1 MSSRI
6 DSKVKAMWKK
16 LRNKEYRD
24 SFVASQIS
32 NTIAAQ
38 IFTLREARGW
48 KQAEVAARAGM
59 KQSRI
64 SDLEDPNYE
73 NYQTRTLVKL
83 ASAFDVGLVVR
94 FVPFSE
100 LAKWSANRSPKD
112 FLPIEFVKDGIVPD
126 IEDIKGDTGIA
137 QEAGLAR
144 PESPANIDVYD
155 MPSRIGFRIE
165 PDVHSAEGARL
176 FDFARRT
183 SGGGGAANKEI
194 YTGAVA
200 G

>member
-1 MSSRI
+1 MLSSRI
-6 DSKVKAMWKK
+6 NSKAKAIWKK

-38 IFTLREARGW
+38 IFSLREARGW

-100 LAKWSANRSPKD
+100 LAKWSTNLSPKD
-112 FLPIEFVKDGIVPD
+112 FLPTEFLKDRIVPEIDD
-126 IEDIKGDTGIA
+126 IRVA
-137 QEAGLAR
+137 QEATLAN
-144 PESPANIDVYD
+144 PKNPTNVNNMGST
-155 MPSRIGFRIE
+155 RIGFRMDPTIY
-165 PDVHSAEGARL
+165 SAEGALL
-176 FDFARRT
+176 FDFARRDSLLGISEGVAGRET
-183 SGGGGAANKEI
+183 
-194 YTGAVA
+194 YTGVV
-200 G
+200 

>member
-1 MSSRI
+1 MLPSCI
-6 DSKVKAMWKK
+6 NSKVKAIWKK
-16 LRNKEYRD
+16 LRNKEYRE

-38 IFTLREARGW
+38 IFSLREARGW

-73 NYQTRTLVKL
+73 NYETRTLVKL

-100 LAKWSANRSPKD
+100 LAKWSANLSPGD
-112 FLPIEFVKDGIVPD
+112 FLPAEFLKDGIVPE
-126 IEDIKGDTGIA
+126 IEDIKFAHLDS
-137 QEAGLAR
+137 AR
-144 PESPANIDVYD
+144 
-155 MPSRIGFRIE
+155 
-165 PDVHSAEGARL
+165 
-176 FDFARRT
+176 
-183 SGGGGAANKEI
+183 
-194 YTGAVA
+194 
-200 G
+200 